1 MKIRRKKPNKQ
12 TIFVLFF
19 NVYTAVSVWEYDC
32 SGMVIRVLVPAALVS
47 EVTWT
52 DAWLLPATENRL
64 PLKEAC
70 FCKTRWMLGLLE
82 ACCSC
87 WLSIPWRKAF
97 TTRICKIKQ
106 KIFQRLNFLIKSK
119 FHVTDLGHNLDDILK
134 RYGETI
140 LDGYRK
146 SINLYDFKRETLD
159 NFSQNVLHKFPERFV
174 HHHVDGNCSRVL
186 WECYFDCRLDDSAD
200 DD

>member
-1 MKIRRKKPNKQ
+1 MKIRRKKTKQ

-32 SGMVIRVLVPAALVS
+32 SGMVIRVLAPAALVS

-97 TTRICKIKQ
+97 TTRICKIKT
-106 KIFQRLNFLIKSK
+106 K
-119 FHVTDLGHNLDDILK
+119 
-134 RYGETI
+134 
-140 LDGYRK
+140 
-146 SINLYDFKRETLD
+146 
-159 NFSQNVLHKFPERFV
+159 NFSKVKLFNKIQISRHRFGPQSRWHSQKTWRNNSWWLPV
-174 HHHVDGNCSRVL
+174 EYKSLWLRGNH
-186 WECYFDCRLDDSAD
+186 
-200 DD
+200 

>member
-1 MKIRRKKPNKQ
+1 M
-12 TIFVLFF
+12 
-19 NVYTAVSVWEYDC
+19 WEYDC

-119 FHVTDLGHNLDDILK
+119 FHVTDLGHNHDDILK
-134 RYGETI
+134 RHGETI

-159 NFSQNVLHKFPERFV
+159 NFSQNVLHKFPEINRFWKLFSCLMV
-174 HHHVDGNCSRVL
+174 MLFWLQTWWQCWWWLTKNRDKNANST
-186 WECYFDCRLDDSAD
+186 
-200 DD
+200 